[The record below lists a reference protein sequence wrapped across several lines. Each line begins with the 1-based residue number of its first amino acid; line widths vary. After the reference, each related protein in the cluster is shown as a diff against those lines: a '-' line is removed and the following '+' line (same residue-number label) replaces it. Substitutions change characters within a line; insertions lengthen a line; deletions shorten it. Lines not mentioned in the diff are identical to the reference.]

1 MEVQHTKLYLDLAK
15 EPEEQQVVIIRQGE
29 KKATV
34 IEAHIYDHGEEADLS
49 DVTPYFTM
57 RHPKGALLE
66 DKCTQVSG
74 NVVTYEVI
82 PQAAQEV
89 GTCSVAYFAF
99 MDGET
104 VTATTHATTQ
114 AFAIVILPNAQTDG
128 DGIAE
133 AYASRIEE
141 MLQWCHDTFLE
152 NEEVR
157 DEKVDAAV
165 ADAEAATDRANDAA
179 KAVEDAVSGTLE
191 PLFGAYIDQKI
202 IPITN
207 QELDTWWGGVTPEPG
222 DDEYVAMTQSQ
233 IDAMFD

>member
-15 EPEEQQVVIIRQGE
+15 EPEEQQVVFIRQGE

-104 VTATTHATTQ
+104 VTATTHARCATRRWMRPWPTPRPRPSARTT
-114 AFAIVILPNAQTDG
+114 PPRP
-128 DGIAE
+128 
-133 AYASRIEE
+133 SR
-141 MLQWCHDTFLE
+141 TPFP
-152 NEEVR
+152 
-157 DEKVDAAV
+157 
-165 ADAEAATDRANDAA
+165 
-179 KAVEDAVSGTLE
+179 E
-191 PLFGAYIDQKI
+191 PLSLFSG
-202 IPITN
+202 PISTRRSSPSRTRS
-207 QELDTWWGGVTPEPG
+207 LTRGGG
-222 DDEYVAMTQSQ
+222 G
-233 IDAMFD
+233 

>member
-1 MEVQHTKLYLDLAK
+1 MDVQPIKLYLDLSK
-15 EPEEQQVVIIRQGE
+15 EPEERQVVFMRQGE

-49 DVTPYFTM
+49 GVTPYFTM
-57 RHPKGALLE
+57 RHPRGALLE
-66 DKCTQVSG
+66 DKVTTPASG
-74 NVVTYEVI
+74 NVLTYEVI

-104 VTATTHATTQ
+104 VEATTHATTQ

-141 MLQWCHDTFLE
+141 MLKWCHDTFLK
-152 NEEVR
+152 NEEER
-157 DEKVDAAV
+157 DQKVDDAV
-165 ADAEAATDRANDAA
+165 AKADDATNRANAAADSVEEALSGELGPLIGTYLNTLGITADEFDQAWEEAAPNA
-179 KAVEDAVSGTLE
+179 
-191 PLFGAYIDQKI
+191 
-202 IPITN
+202 
-207 QELDTWWGGVTPEPG
+207 
-222 DDEYVAMTQSQ
+222 
-233 IDAMFD
+233 

>member
-1 MEVQHTKLYLDLAK
+1 MDVQPIKLYLDLSK
-15 EPEEQQVVIIRQGE
+15 EPEERQVVFLRQGE

-34 IEAHIYDHGEEADLS
+34 IEAHIYDHGEEADIS
-49 DVTPYFTM
+49 GVTPYFTM

-82 PQAAQEV
+82 TQAAQEV

-114 AFAIVILPNAQTDG
+114 AFSIVILPNAQTDG

-133 AYASRIEE
+133 AYSSRIEE
-141 MLQWCHDTFLE
+141 MLQWCHDTFLA

-157 DEKVDAAV
+157 DAKVDEAV
-165 ADAEAATDRANDAA
+165 ADADAAAARANAAADAVEEALSGELGPLIGTYLNTLGITIEEFDQAWEEAAPDA
-179 KAVEDAVSGTLE
+179 
-191 PLFGAYIDQKI
+191 
-202 IPITN
+202 
-207 QELDTWWGGVTPEPG
+207 
-222 DDEYVAMTQSQ
+222 
-233 IDAMFD
+233 

>member
-15 EPEEQQVVIIRQGE
+15 EPEEQQVVFIRQGE

-74 NVVTYEVI
+74 NVLTYEVI
-82 PQAAQEV
+82 PEAAQEV

-152 NEEVR
+152 NEEER
-157 DEKVDAAV
+157 DALVNAAV
-165 ADAEAATDRANDAA
+165 EEADAATDRANAA
-179 KAVEDAVSGTLE
+179 ADAVEEALSGELGPLIGTYLNTLGITIEEFDQAWEEAAPDA
-191 PLFGAYIDQKI
+191 
-202 IPITN
+202 
-207 QELDTWWGGVTPEPG
+207 
-222 DDEYVAMTQSQ
+222 
-233 IDAMFD
+233 

>member
-1 MEVQHTKLYLDLAK
+1 MDVQHTKLYLDLAK
-15 EPEEQQVVIIRQGE
+15 EPEEQQVVFIRQGE

-133 AYASRIEE
+133 AYSSRIEE

-152 NEEVR
+152 NEEER
-157 DEKVDAAV
+157 DALVNAAV
-165 ADAEAATDRANDAA
+165 EEADAATDRANAA
-179 KAVEDAVSGTLE
+179 ADAVEEALSGELGPLIGTYLNTLGITIEEFDQAWEEAAPDA
-191 PLFGAYIDQKI
+191 
-202 IPITN
+202 
-207 QELDTWWGGVTPEPG
+207 
-222 DDEYVAMTQSQ
+222 
-233 IDAMFD
+233 

>member
-15 EPEEQQVVIIRQGE
+15 EPEEQQVVFIRQGE

-141 MLQWCHDTFLE
+141 MLKWCHDTFLA
-152 NEEVR
+152 NEAER
-157 DEKVDAAV
+157 DQKVDDAV
-165 ADAEAATDRANDAA
+165 AKADAATDRANAA
-179 KAVEDAVSGTLE
+179 ADAVEEALSGELGLLIGTYLNTLGSTEEEFDLAWEEAAPDA
-191 PLFGAYIDQKI
+191 
-202 IPITN
+202 
-207 QELDTWWGGVTPEPG
+207 
-222 DDEYVAMTQSQ
+222 
-233 IDAMFD
+233 